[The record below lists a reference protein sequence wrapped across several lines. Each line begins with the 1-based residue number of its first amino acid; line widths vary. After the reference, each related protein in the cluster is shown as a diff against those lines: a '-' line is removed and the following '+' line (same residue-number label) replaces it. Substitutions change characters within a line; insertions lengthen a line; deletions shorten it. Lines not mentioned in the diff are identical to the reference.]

1 MKIWYKLGTLLLLL
15 LLLPGCSPQPVEA
28 QVYAMDTVMTLKLW
42 GSGAETAPRSYPALS
57 GTRGAAVSHPAR
69 LSGEPLK
76 QRGDGGVAPVHAAA
90 VPGGLVSEPPD
101 WRRFGSLP
109 VSVTKLWG
117 FTTGTYRV
125 PEPEEISSALAHT
138 GAEQLHL
145 DGPRASPGDSGA
157 TGSGGL
163 GKRLG
168 WPSGRRILGRPVR
181 HHRRHSGLGGQC
193 ADLWSQAR
201 RFPLAD
207 RDSGPGA
214 APEPWAPLPGGDLG
228 CGHFRRISA
237 VFRGGRGALLPHPGS
252 QYRHACPGW
261 AHLRHGGGGRR
272 PSGRRFVHRPVHHGS
287 GRSHRL
293 LAGKSGL

>member
-1 MKIWYKLGTLLLLL
+1 M
-15 LLLPGCSPQPVEA
+15 Q
-28 QVYAMDTVMTLKLW
+28 
-42 GSGAETAPRSYPALS
+42 
-57 GTRGAAVSHPAR
+57 
-69 LSGEPLK
+69 
-76 QRGDGGVAPVHAAA
+76 AA

-109 VSVTKLWG
+109 VSRHQALG
-117 FTTGTYRV
+117 LHHRDIPG
-125 PEPEEISSALAHT
+125 PGAGGNSSALAHT

-145 DGPRASPGDSGA
+145 DGPRASLGTQAQLDLGA
-157 TGSGGL
+157 L
-163 GKRLG
+163 GKGWAGRLAVEYLAAQSG
-168 WPSGRRILGRPVR
+168 ITGGILALGAMCRLMEPSQTV
-181 HHRRHSGLGGQC
+181 
-193 ADLWSQAR
+193 
-201 RFPLAD
+201 PLAD
-207 RDSGPGA
+207 RDSGPGRRRN
-214 APEPWAPLPGGDLG
+214 PGAPLPGGDLG

>member
-1 MKIWYKLGTLLLLL
+1 MGQRCRDRS
-15 LLLPGCSPQPVEA
+15 PGA
-28 QVYAMDTVMTLKLW
+28 I
-42 GSGAETAPRSYPALS
+42 PALS

-109 VSVTKLWG
+109 VSRHQALGLHHRDIPGPGAGGNFLRPGPHWG
-117 FTTGTYRV
+117 GTAPPGRS
-125 PEPEEISSALAHT
+125 P
-138 GAEQLHL
+138 GQ
-145 DGPRASPGDSGA
+145 PGDSGA

-207 RDSGPGA
+207 RDSGPGRRRN
-214 APEPWAPLPGGDLG
+214 PGAPLPGGDLG